1 VQEPYIGAVQ
11 IELVILVK
19 LIIAHLLG
27 DFFLQPYKWVKDKQ
41 TRKIRSPW
49 LLAHVGTHAVL
60 MSVLLWDL
68 DQMPMIL
75 AIMIIHYGVD
85 LLKVYAQ
92 RPTKQT
98 FWFFLD
104 QALHFITLFV
114 CWYLFT
120 EADMPELVDLG
131 TAELIFLTGAIF
143 LTAPVGLSLKVF
155 LSRWSLELEDNNSL
169 EKAGSYIGIL
179 ERLLVYVFV
188 LSGHWEA
195 IGFLI
200 AAKSV
205 FRFSDLKDAQNRR
218 LTEYILIGTL
228 LSFGLAILTG
238 MFVTIL
244 SKGL

>member
-1 VQEPYIGAVQ
+1 
-11 IELVILVK
+11 
-19 LIIAHLLG
+19 
-27 DFFLQPYKWVKDKQ
+27 
-41 TRKIRSPW
+41 
-49 LLAHVGTHAVL
+49 
-60 MSVLLWDL
+60 MSLLLWDL
-68 DQMPMIL
+68 DLLPMIL
-75 AIMIIHYGVD
+75 TITIIHYGVD

-92 RPTKQT
+92 RPSTET

-104 QALHFITLFV
+104 QVLHFVTLFV

-120 EADMPELVDLG
+120 GADMPELFEFG
-131 TAELIFLTGAIF
+131 TAELILFTGALL

-155 LSRWSLELEDNNSL
+155 LSKWSVELDDNNSL
-169 EKAGSYIGIL
+169 QKAGSHIGVL

-238 MFVTIL
+238 MLVTL
-244 SKGL
+244 LAESL